1 MGDMGKGSFQVCL
14 DPLVAYATQRAALIT
29 CSLEI
34 GTTMIKFSQEIE
46 HMKRW
51 LNRAV
56 QVRCCGKGGG
66 PGAEPIGGNFNWSE
80 T

>member
-1 MGDMGKGSFQVCL
+1 MGKGSFQVCL
-14 DPLVAYATQRAALIT
+14 DPLVEYATQRAALIT

-46 HMKRW
+46 HMKCRM
-51 LNRAV
+51 NRAV
-56 QVRCCGKGGG
+56 HVRRWGRAGVKF
-66 PGAEPIGGNFNWSE
+66 PWLTRLYAII